1 MEIRNVIELSAF
13 SKSLSKKITYLNHE
27 ERILIDI
34 EQIAAITPSSERE
47 DLPKKVGLA
56 SCNNDEAK
64 EELYTCVLLK
74 CGFSVRVIESME
86 SVGQTKSGVKKETK
100 GADGKVTVAFVPE
113 ITRYKVICGSNGKVG
128 TRYNVIKIPKEEKGR
143 VIRKTVIDNGT
154 VGRRLTDEEFVN
166 MYPSQ
171 CNIFKEIFKKVAII
185 GLDYMLILKSK

>member
-47 DLPKKVGLA
+47 DSPKKVDLA
-56 SCNNDEAK
+56 SCNNKVVCFAQDRDVSTRILAI
-64 EELYTCVLLK
+64 L
-74 CGFSVRVIESME
+74 

-171 CNIFKEIFKKVAII
+171 CNIFKEIFKEEFQVAYQKV
-185 GLDYMLILKSK
+185 YEKLKNKK

>member
-34 EQIAAITPSSERE
+34 EQIAAITP
-47 DLPKKVGLA
+47 
-56 SCNNDEAK
+56 
-64 EELYTCVLLK
+64 
-74 CGFSVRVIESME
+74 

-171 CNIFKEIFKKVAII
+171 CNIFKEIFKEEFQVAYQKV
-185 GLDYMLILKSK
+185 YEKLKNKK